1 MKKCIY
7 IFKKSILGLHYKIN
21 KFMKK
26 IIIFINSDL
35 MIYFLNNLET
45 FSVDNLINDFFE
57 NIFYGTMVA

>member
-1 MKKCIY
+1 
-7 IFKKSILGLHYKIN
+7 
-21 KFMKK
+21 MKK